1 MSDGKKLLRVIRTIG
16 VVLALGV
23 SVSADAGWFGLD
35 GDKGATVEIVQIT
48 NISSKVT
55 AIGGFPIVYIK
66 GVSDDGSVVV
76 GQFRSKQAPNKVQIF
91 RYTKSNGVENLGP
104 MGGKGLDY
112 NDLCISADGLV
123 IWGTFYI
130 ENEGSH
136 VFRYSQPNGFQD
148 LGTMGKES
156 IAVYG
161 VSADGSV
168 VVGSFLYSN
177 SDKSV
182 LYHAFRYS
190 QSQGFEDLGTMG
202 AESAFA
208 HGVSADG
215 SLIVGN
221 FHVANRSDHAFR
233 YSRSDGVQ
241 DIGAV
246 GGVAA
251 FATGI
256 SNDGSVV
263 VGMYFG
269 EFSFFNYAYYNH
281 VFIYTKA
288 GGVQKLGAMGGRSV
302 GAPSI
307 SADGTKIVG
316 SYTDSNRE
324 SYVYTAKIVL
334 PATQENNKQGVRN

>member
-1 MSDGKKLLRVIRTIG
+1 MTSEKRLLKVIGIISC
-16 VVLALGV
+16 VLALGL
-23 SVSADAGWFGLD
+23 SMSADASWFKFG
-35 GDKGATVEIVQIT
+35 GDKGAKVEILQTT

-55 AIGGFPIVYIK
+55 AIGGLPIVII
-66 GVSDDGSVVV
+66 GGISSDGSVVV
-76 GQFRSKQAPNKVQIF
+76 GHFRSKQEPNDWQIF
-91 RYTKSNGVENLGP
+91 RYSQSSGIENLGP
-104 MGGKGLDY
+104 MGGKGF
-112 NDLCISADGLV
+112 NHLCISADGSV

-136 VFRYSQPNGFQD
+136 LFRYTQSKGLQD
-148 LGTMGKES
+148 LGTMGKKS
-156 IAVYG
+156 IDVNG
-161 VSADGSV
+161 TSADGSV
-168 VVGSFLYSN
+168 VVGSFLYLMTPEN
-177 SDKSV
+177 SPR
-182 LYHAFRYS
+182 YHAFRYS
-190 QSQGFEDLGTMG
+190 QLQGFEDLGTMG

-221 FHVANRSDHAFR
+221 FHVANSSDHAFQF
-233 YSRSDGVQ
+233 SRSDGVQ

-256 SNDGSVV
+256 SNDSSVV

-269 EFSFFNYAYYNH
+269 EFSFFNFTYYNH
-281 VFIYTKA
+281 VFIYTKI

-302 GAPSI
+302 GAPII
-307 SADGTKIVG
+307 SADGTKIIG

-324 SYVYTAKIVL
+324 SYIYTAKIVL
-334 PATQENNKQGVRN
+334 PTTQEKQ